1 MAPNFFGRSCNSLGE
16 GGSMESRSEISKT
29 RELVAQAQGGDDT
42 AFGELVRSFR
52 GLVFA
57 ACFERTG
64 NFADS
69 EDLTQE
75 VFLAARRSLSSLE
88 QSDSLAAWLRG
99 IARNLCFMHLR
110 RFRRESVLA
119 DVPERVV
126 EIAPTM
132 ELQNLL
138 HGALMRIT
146 ERSREVVSLH
156 YLGGYSYS
164 EIGALC
170 DLPAQVVRSRLHE
183 GRKQLKSRLLEV
195 VAQLC
200 ECSRDAECTTRCVRD
215 RCGVE
220 ACGCVVRLRAV

>member
-1 MAPNFFGRSCNSLGE
+1 
-16 GGSMESRSEISKT
+16 MESSSNRISQA
-29 RELVAQAQGGDDT
+29 RELLAQAQGGDGE
-42 AFGELVRSFR
+42 AFGELVRQFR

-69 EDLTQE
+69 EDMTQE
-75 VFLAARRSLSSLE
+75 VFLTMRRSLSSLE
-88 QSDSLAAWLRG
+88 QPEKLAAWLRG
-99 IARNLCFMHLR
+99 IARNLCLMHWRRLR
-110 RFRRESVLA
+110 RETVLA
-119 DVPERVV
+119 DIPERVI

-132 ELQNLL
+132 EIQNIL
-138 HGALMRIT
+138 HVALMRVS
-146 ERSREVVSLH
+146 ERSRDVLSLH

-164 EIGALC
+164 EIGDLC
-170 DLPAQVVRSRLHE
+170 DLPVHVVRSRLHE
-183 GRKQLKSRLLEV
+183 GRAQLKSRLLDV

-200 ECSRDAECTTRCVRD
+200 ECARDAEHTAGCVGCVRD